1 MARLYRS
8 LDPELRVQ
16 QDLTPQT
23 SGAVWQAVSP
33 LVDAWIWQEGQFQFG
48 VSSGTGAKAARIE
61 ENLQLVAEA
70 RKRGSAAYIYNNE
83 LAVVDLPNQRVRTFP
98 WQLWRTNYA
107 YPVSRHAG
115 FQGSLSWYT
124 LDGYFGSDPYRFA
137 NVLCGKPLGGSAHP
151 IHPRPNAKPCL
162 EERAAGEWFVLYPP
176 PDADIC
182 HKDPVTSVR
191 WELMRQGLEDVEY
204 LAMLD
209 RLAGE
214 ADGLY
219 DCGYEAAVLGGRGV
233 ALAAQRPATAC
244 CAGLAAAKA
253 ALDAVD
259 EVTWGITSSGTGP
272 QPGNPP
278 YNLTESEPYTVEPA
292 VLHRVLDGV
301 AAAIEGVRL
310 RCAVG

>member
-1 MARLYRS
+1 M
-8 LDPELRVQ
+8 
-16 QDLTPQT
+16 
-23 SGAVWQAVSP
+23 
-33 LVDAWIWQEGQFQFG
+33 
-48 VSSGTGAKAARIE
+48 
-61 ENLQLVAEA
+61 
-70 RKRGSAAYIYNNE
+70 
-83 LAVVDLPNQRVRTFP
+83 
-98 WQLWRTNYA
+98 
-107 YPVSRHAG
+107 
-115 FQGSLSWYT
+115 
-124 LDGYFGSDPYRFA
+124 
-137 NVLCGKPLGGSAHP
+137 
-151 IHPRPNAKPCL
+151 
-162 EERAAGEWFVLYPP
+162 
-176 PDADIC
+176 
-182 HKDPVTSVR
+182 TSVR

-214 ADGLY
+214 ADGL
-219 DCGYEAAVLGGRGV
+219 

-278 YNLTESEPYTVEPA
+278 YNLTESEPYTAEPA